1 MEHRWHIDNPL
12 DCPLVLALN
21 LIGGKWKPIVLH
33 MLSTRTLR
41 FGELKNMIAPV
52 SQKVL
57 TAQLRE
63 LEADGMLV
71 RTVYAE
77 VPPRVEYRLSA
88 RGASLVPV
96 LNALYAWG
104 QTAAKAP

>member
-12 DCPLVLALN
+12 ACPLVQALN

-33 MLSTRTLR
+33 MLSERTLR
-41 FGELKNMIAPV
+41 FGELKSQIPPV

-57 TAQLRE
+57 TSQLRE
-63 LEADGMLV
+63 LEADDMIV

-77 VPPRVEYRLSA
+77 VPPKVEYKLSV
-88 RGASLVPV
+88 RGASLVPL

-104 QTAAKAP
+104 QSSGASH